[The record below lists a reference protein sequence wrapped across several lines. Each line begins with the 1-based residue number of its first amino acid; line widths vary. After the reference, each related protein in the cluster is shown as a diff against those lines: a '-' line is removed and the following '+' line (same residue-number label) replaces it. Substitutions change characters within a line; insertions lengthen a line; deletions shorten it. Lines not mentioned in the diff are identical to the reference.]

1 VRPSPATCAT
11 PGSTWP
17 ASTGCA
23 RLDKKSSSAH
33 KFSKRLWRACL
44 IAEAFVA
51 ELQRSGEL
59 DERTK
64 NATTYFPALRD
75 LLVLRTPGAVVLM
88 RMCEQLIES
97 YELTA
102 NEKLRADAGVVMEAM
117 GKPLRR
123 IVSAP
128 LTDKTFLELMEVFAH
143 VGKSIYHHQFVLTEN
158 RRHLV
163 SDEALSTLA
172 QTVRDA
178 ILRMF
183 QEGEVPCRCAVV
195 ENFAIV
201 ADPDLP
207 AELKE
212 SLPLDFI
219 SLVVYTNTAG
229 AELLPQIERV
239 VTPLVRPESREVP
252 PPAMDV
258 VRHGK
263 NVYVRLTEPVTDPLF
278 PSEPGPALLMT
289 IQGVDD
295 DSRANWV
302 APGHVHDLNGIIAHY
317 RRTLSTYSEFY
328 VQGQK
333 KRILQELE
341 IALTTY

>member
-1 VRPSPATCAT
+1 MFREV
-11 PGSTWP
+11 
-17 ASTGCA
+17 
-23 RLDKKSSSAH
+23 LDKKSSSAH

-44 IAEAFVA
+44 IAEALVG

-59 DERTK
+59 DDRVK
-64 NATTYFPALRD
+64 NATTYFPKLRE
-75 LLVLRTPGAVVLM
+75 LLALRTPGSVVLL

-102 NEKLRADAGVVMEAM
+102 NEKLRADTGVVMEAM

-123 IVSAP
+123 IVSAA

-143 VGKSIYHHQFVLTEN
+143 VGKSIYHHQFVLTDN
-158 RRHLV
+158 RRQV
-163 SDEALSTLA
+163 IGDEALSTLA

-178 ILRMF
+178 IVGMF
-183 QEGEVPCRCAVV
+183 KESDVPCRCAVV

-207 AELKE
+207 PELKE
-212 SLPLDFI
+212 SLPLDSI
-219 SLVVYTNTAG
+219 NLVVYTNTAG
-229 AELLPQIERV
+229 AELLPQIEQV
-239 VTPLVRPESREVP
+239 VTPLVRPESPEVP

-258 VRHGK
+258 VRHDRT
-263 NVYVRLTEPVTDPLF
+263 VYVRLTEAVTDPLI
-278 PSEPGPALLMT
+278 SGEAAPALLMT
-289 IQGVDD
+289 IQGVAD

-302 APGHVHDLNGIIAHY
+302 APGHVHDLNGILGHY
-317 RRTLSTYSEFY
+317 RRTLSRYSEYY
-328 VQGQK
+328 VQSQT